1 MLSRNLSTLKTSL
14 LSALVPA
21 LIASIP
27 PAAGQDRATHL
38 EARLKETA
46 ESSPPAARMMLDL
59 IGIYEEGE
67 KLFGIIRTAGKF
79 SRAQTEHPER
89 PGVMVKLIE
98 GYAMTGRHSDVIT
111 TGRQFREMFS
121 GHALMLEVRKHM
133 ATTYERTGRPLQAA
147 RELGANWRQGGVVTE
162 GVRALKLFQ
171 AAKNADGFREAAALA
186 KDMVDKLPVD
196 TVLSGCGLIGLE
208 MASQAELWAEGLA
221 LAKGLLRRN
230 APLIGPE
237 KHQLWSYTANFET
250 RLGQHINAVASHRK
264 AHGNVTHRPH
274 NTLIDALIRA
284 KSPPAEAEREV
295 RNYMAAYPTA
305 NDRYQQLAK
314 AASTHAEAGDLPRAL
329 KLGAELMAIPGM
341 SGEIAQAVVNWCGE
355 NHSRA
360 GQVLLQALRANSK
373 HAGQIRA
380 VLALDLYDARMM
392 AGDKARAMAR
402 QYFAN
407 TPTEDSWAE
416 YTIAYLLRTAPDEA
430 AFRSDIALILKCAR
444 KHIHL
449 RGFQE
454 RVSNVTLKD
463 TKHNRAWQ
471 MARKTFHNEASTRL
485 WGQVWERGGKSGQA
499 CKQLLQQKQDP
510 EVRRL
515 LLSRLAYNYL
525 HHFGGSAQK
534 KAAEHYRQLC
544 SEFLKDYEGA
554 QKWLEAASYSD
565 QAKEMK
571 RAAARHVLTFA
582 PQATHWDTWLRV
594 IDTRDPAIIQK
605 ALPWIAKVTSLS
617 PNPLYYTTRIG
628 DIMWEIEMKKEAVA
642 WWRSRMDIDPDHQE
656 CVNCAERVATRMEP
670 AQASAF
676 LKLRQA
682 SASYH
687 PGTHS
692 SALADL
698 AFRADDLRKVDLV
711 MKQAIAQQA
720 KYPFRKHRLGELPA
734 RGWLETARASK
745 EWNADQKTQVYRI
758 VGALNLPR
766 VSTEAAL
773 ELLTDAPRGMNR
785 LREIYR
791 VILFSNQHHESWRRI
806 YPYAQGAI
814 ARGDHQ
820 MGSTVLNGLIHIIR
834 GVGEKELNDARTL
847 LRKAYGKM
855 GSLSADIPEDSP
867 IAPLLQIILHL
878 RLGEDELAEQAYYR
892 NRQLFDKNQ
901 ADLPVELILFGAET
915 HISQGTEADHLRAED
930 ILRGWLIKN
939 GESESVEVRDKAR
952 VQLLLARN
960 YQRSQQYD
968 VARAEFTTVL
978 NHYKG
983 QPEAVEARFGI
994 GETFMAQKV
1003 YDQAEEMF
1011 IELSENPNPQVNIR
1025 AEFLLGVLEIRQEN
1039 NVAARK
1045 IFLSVLER
1053 APDAELA
1060 NETLFNLAEVYGI
1073 EQRYL
1078 TQLETLRTV
1087 GRLGRESKLWH
1098 TPGKALSVVVQDTDL
1113 GISRGE
1119 TRIPVIVRTDPGG
1132 DVEESFLVSGGAGK
1146 GIFLSDLPTALGVA
1160 QAGSGTLEVTGGD
1173 TITVDYPAEF
1183 KKEFQFEFLS
1193 ATHLKVASDGSLA
1206 IASSEI
1212 LNEEDE
1218 SFTEALQRE
1227 AQRAAEDQ
1235 GKAHQR
1241 PRDQIKPGNLI
1252 YTQVKDGDRDL
1263 TREPDG
1269 VPIVLKA
1276 SSGDQVQMKIPE
1288 ESQHGGIFSGTVPTG
1303 ELPAGARASD
1313 SALDHSALMAIDHSK
1328 DTAWRSEP
1336 DGAAPKTLSIDLKE
1350 LREVDTISLMSPD
1363 AEREAPVRLH
1373 LRGSHDGRFW
1383 YTLARFPTPELDT
1396 PITFGEGEMTMRLYK
1411 TGKVKLLQSYSWK
1424 DIVGLVEKTKPDLE
1438 ENVTRLSW
1446 SPPGEGEDAFFLV
1459 WSGRFFQEREGG
1471 MRFSVTGQHT
1481 GLMVDGRLELPM
1493 GEGGREADIYAKAG
1507 VHTITVVSIVSAG
1520 GEAGGA
1526 TRARG
1531 NAQTASVTL
1540 RNFNEA
1546 DFDLSRAADFPR
1558 IEGPLEGIIDQ
1569 QENVWRLS
1577 LPSHEMRFLE
1587 YQILEYRGEAVA
1599 VNHIEVRGGATLHV
1613 PPEQDVLQLASNDIL
1628 ELAPGDTVEVSY
1640 LDEITAGGAQRNK
1653 LLTARLTATYYNG
1666 GITPISYDFV
1676 RGGDGSVRGARKELL
1691 RIEPGERIVAEVVDY
1706 DLDTTNEKDSVEVQ
1720 VQVNANTRRSLTAIE
1735 VGTSTGVFVVEIDT
1749 AAEPDGEKLVVK
1761 QGDKVYLR
1769 YKDEQNTFPG
1779 HASYRETVVLLNEP
1793 TDAILQIVDSVKEV
1807 ESGRTFLPVEASR
1820 PADHVSR
1827 IDYHLPLTV
1836 EVIDPDRA
1844 KDSQSKVTVEVETTQ
1859 GTRVEVECVLSRGF
1873 APATEE
1879 VDQVGNAALWE
1890 GRFVGQIPLLLGDL
1904 NSAVSVPTDGTVAR
1918 PGLGRVLP
1926 PPVEEDDLLNDGE
1939 ERAPGLLVLNVSG
1952 QDKFVARYQDERRP
1966 QGEAAE
1972 RVAHA
1977 QLATAATLRLT
1988 DEEYQADAELAHVG
2002 KKIYLWLEDPDLDI
2016 SGGRDKALIRVTTQS
2031 GEDET
2036 LEVEETLSHSGV
2048 FSGSFPLKS
2057 AKQPITGNSQGEVEC
2072 FFGDALTVGYLDNVI
2087 QTAEGD
2093 PIITVDLPIAVGTD
2107 GIMSAFSKVYR
2118 DEDLAIQTQ
2127 FHIAESY
2134 FELFKSHL
2142 KLEHGEEA
2150 QADLA
2155 LGRRVLRE
2163 VREDYPQ
2170 PKYIPPIAYLLGQF
2184 AQEMKEWDE
2193 AIVAYKS
2200 IVRGYPEHK
2209 LAPDAQYKLGQC
2221 YEQAGQ
2227 LDEALESYVT
2237 LAATYPKSPLIANV
2251 MLRINEHFY
2260 NKEDYPVAAS
2270 VGVKFLEKFPNH
2282 EWTPK
2287 MGFRIGQCHYKDEF
2301 YEAAGTAFDEFVKRF
2316 PEEELTA
2323 QALFWAGES
2332 YRMKNDVPNAFRRYN
2347 RCRWDF
2353 PESDAAKYA
2362 RGRLALPEM
2371 RAQFE
2376 REANLDDE

>member
-1 MLSRNLSTLKTSL
+1 MKTSIL
-14 LSALVPA
+14 PFLILT
-21 LIASIP
+21 LIASVVRAP
-27 PAAGQDRATHL
+27 GQDRAAHL

-46 ESSPPAARMMLDL
+46 EASPAAARMMLEL
-59 IGIYEEGE
+59 IGIYETEE

-79 SRAQTEHPER
+79 SRAQTKHPER
-89 PGVMVKLIE
+89 PRVMARLIE
-98 GYAMTGRHSDVIT
+98 GYAMTGRHGDVIT

-121 GHALMLEVRKHM
+121 NHALMLEVRRHM
-133 ATTYERTGRPLQAA
+133 ATTYTRTSRPLQAA
-147 RELGANWRQGGVVTE
+147 RELDANWRQGGVAAE
-162 GVRALKLFQ
+162 GVQALKLFKV
-171 AAKNADGFREAAALA
+171 ANNADGFRESTALA
-186 KDMVDKLPVD
+186 RAMVDKLPVD
-196 TVLSGCGLIGLE
+196 TVLTGCGLIGLE
-208 MASQAELWAEGLA
+208 MASKAGLWEEGLS
-221 LAKGLLRRN
+221 LAKTLLRRN
-230 APLIGPE
+230 APLLEQE
-237 KHQLWSYTANFET
+237 KHELWSYTANFET
-250 RLGQHINAVASHRK
+250 RLGQHVNAVASHRK
-264 AHGNVTHRPH
+264 AHGNNTHPPH
-274 NTLIDALIRA
+274 GSLIDALIQA
-284 KSPPAEAEREV
+284 KSPPREVEREA
-295 RNYMAAYPTA
+295 RNYIAAYPAAT
-305 NDRYQQLAK
+305 DRHQQLAK
-314 AASTHAEAGDLPRAL
+314 AASAHAGAGDLTRAL

-341 SGEIAQAVVNWCGE
+341 SAETAQTVVTWCGE
-355 NHSRA
+355 NHDQSEKS
-360 GQVLLQALRANSK
+360 LLQAIRANSK
-373 HAGQIRA
+373 HAGPIRA
-380 VLALDLYDARMM
+380 VLALNLYDKRME
-392 AGDKARAMAR
+392 AADKARAMAR
-402 QYFAN
+402 NYFAN
-407 TPTEDSWAE
+407 TPTGDSLAE
-416 YTIAYLLRTAPDEA
+416 FTIAYLLRTAPDEA
-430 AFRSDIALILKCAR
+430 TFLADIKLILTCAR
-444 KHIHL
+444 KHLHL

-454 RVSNVTLKD
+454 RIATVTLKD
-463 TKHNRAWQ
+463 AKRNRSWQ
-471 MARKTFHNEASTRL
+471 SARKAFSNEANTRL
-485 WGQVWERGGKSGQA
+485 WGQVGESGGKSGQA
-499 CKQLLQQKQDP
+499 CKQLLQQKQPP
-510 EVRRL
+510 ELRHL
-515 LLSRLAYNYL
+515 LLTTLAYNYL
-525 HHFGGSAQK
+525 HHFGGTSKK
-534 KAAEHYRQLC
+534 KAAEHYRKLC
-544 SEFLKDYEGA
+544 SEFPKDYEGA
-554 QKWLEAASYSD
+554 QKWLEAATYSD
-565 QAKEMK
+565 QPKEMK
-571 RAAARHVLTFA
+571 AAAARHVLTFP
-582 PQATHWDTWLRV
+582 PQATSADTWLRL
-594 IDTRDPAIIQK
+594 IDTRDPVIIRK
-605 ALPWIAKVTSLS
+605 ALPWIVKATPLS

-642 WWRSRMDIDPDHQE
+642 WWRARMDIDPDHLE
-656 CVNCAERVATRMEP
+656 CVNCAERVAARLEP

-682 SASYH
+682 SARYH
-687 PGTHS
+687 PGTHA

-698 AFRADDLRKVDLV
+698 AFRAGDLPRMDLV
-711 MKQAIAQQA
+711 MKKAIGQRA
-720 KYPFRKHRLGELPA
+720 KHPFRSHRIGELPA

-745 EWNADQKTQVYRI
+745 EWNADQKGQIYRI
-758 VGALNLPR
+758 VRDLDLPR

-773 ELLTDAPRGMNR
+773 ELLASTPRGMTR
-785 LREIYR
+785 LRETYR

-820 MGSTVLNGLIHIIR
+820 MGATVLNGLIHIIR
-834 GVGEKELNDARTL
+834 GVGEKELNDARAL

-892 NRQLFDKNQ
+892 NRPLFDENQ
-901 ADLPVELILFGAET
+901 ANLPVELILFGAET

-978 NHYKG
+978 NHYKD

-1003 YDQAEEMF
+1003 YDQAGEIF
-1011 IELSENPNPQVNIR
+1011 TELSENPNPQVNIR

-1039 NVAARK
+1039 NVAARR

-1119 TRIPVIVRTDPGG
+1119 TRIPVVVRTDPGG
-1132 DVEESFLVSGGAGK
+1132 DVEKSFLVSGGAGK

-1160 QAGSGTLEVTGGD
+1160 QVESGTLEVTGGD

-1193 ATHLKVASDGSLA
+1193 ATRLKVASDGSLA
-1206 IASSEI
+1206 VASSEI

-1227 AQRAAEDQ
+1227 AQEAGEDQ
-1235 GKAHQR
+1235 SKAQQR

-1263 TREPDG
+1263 TKDPDG

-1276 SSGDQVQMKIPE
+1276 SSGDQVQTRIPE
-1288 ESQHGGIFSGTVPTG
+1288 ESRHGGVFSGTVRTG
-1303 ELPAGARASD
+1303 ELPAGAQASD
-1313 SALDHSALMAIDHSK
+1313 SALDHSPLMAIDHSR

-1336 DGAAPKTLSIDLKE
+1336 DGSAPKTLAIDLKE

-1363 AEREAPVRLH
+1363 AEKEAPVRLR

-1396 PITFGEGEMTMRLYK
+1396 PITFGGEEMTMRLYK
-1411 TGKVKLLQSYSWK
+1411 TQKSKLLPSYTWK
-1424 DIVGLVEKTKPDLE
+1424 DIVSLVEKTKPDLE

-1446 SPPGEGEDAFFLV
+1446 APPAEGEEAFLLV
-1459 WSGRFFQEREGG
+1459 WSGRFFQERDGG

-1493 GEGGREADIYAKAG
+1493 GEGGREADIYATAG
-1507 VHTITVVSIVSAG
+1507 FHSITVVSIVSAG

-1526 TRARG
+1526 VRARE
-1531 NAQTASVTL
+1531 NAQSPSVTL
-1540 RNFNEA
+1540 RNFNAA
-1546 DFDLSRAADFPR
+1546 DFDLSRSADFRR
-1558 IEGPLEGIIDQ
+1558 IEGPLEGIITQ
-1569 QENVWRLS
+1569 QENIWRLS
-1577 LPSHEMRFLE
+1577 LPSHELRFLQYE
-1587 YQILEYRGEAVA
+1587 ILEYRGEAVA
-1599 VNHIEVRGGATLHV
+1599 INHVEVKGGGSVHV

-1666 GITPISYDFV
+1666 GITPVSYDFV
-1676 RGGDGSVRGARKELL
+1676 RGGDGAVRGARKELL

-1706 DLDTTNEKDSVEVQ
+1706 DLDITNEKDSVEVQ
-1720 VQVNANTRRSLTAIE
+1720 FQVNANTRRSLTATE
-1735 VGTSTGVFVVEIDT
+1735 TGPSTGVFVVEIDT
-1749 AAEPDGEKLVVK
+1749 TAEPDGEKPVVK
-1761 QGDKVYLR
+1761 QGDKIYLR
-1769 YKDEQNTFPG
+1769 YRDEQNTFPG

-1807 ESGRTFLPVEASR
+1807 EGERTFLPVEATR

-1844 KDSQSKVTVEVETTQ
+1844 KDSQSKVTVKVETTQ
-1859 GTRVEVECVLSRGF
+1859 GTSVEVECVLSRGF

-1879 VDQVGNAALWE
+1879 IDQVGNTALWE

-1904 NSAVSVPTDGTVAR
+1904 DSSVSIPADGTVAR

-1926 PPVEEDDLLNDGE
+1926 PPAEEDDLLDDGE
-1939 ERAPGLLVLNVSG
+1939 ERTPGLLILNVSG
-1952 QDKFVARYQDERRP
+1952 QDKFMARYQDERRP
-1966 QGEAAE
+1966 QGEAVE

-1977 QLATAATLRLT
+1977 ELATAATLRLT
-1988 DEEYQADAELAHVG
+1988 DEEYQETAELAHVG

-2016 SGGRDKALIRVTTQS
+2016 SGGRDKALVRVTTRS

-2057 AKQPITGNSQGEVEC
+2057 AEQPVTGNSRGEVEC

-2087 QTAEGD
+2087 QTVEGD
-2093 PIITVDLPIAVGTD
+2093 PIITAGLPIAVGTD
-2107 GIMSAFSKVYR
+2107 GIMSAFSKVYK

-2142 KLEHGEEA
+2142 KLEHEEDA

-2170 PKYIPPIAYLLGQF
+2170 PRYAPRIAYLLGQF

-2221 YEQAGQ
+2221 YEQAEQ

-2260 NKEDYPVAAS
+2260 NQEDYPVAAS
-2270 VGVKFLEKFPNH
+2270 VGVKFLEKFPSH

-2287 MGFRIGQCHYKDEF
+2287 MGFRIGQCHYKDES

-2371 RAQFE
+2371 LAQFE